1 MIHTIKTATVIGA
14 TGLVGGHLVRRLSDS
29 PQFEQVV
36 AVTRR
41 AVDFGLDTVVNR
53 VVDFN
58 DLDSYRNVFTGD
70 VLFSCLGTTLK
81 QAGSIEAQRLVDFD
95 YQWQIAQLAAN
106 NGVKHYLL
114 VSSAGANAES
124 NNAYLKMKGELEDAV
139 STLPFERISILQ
151 PSLLLGER
159 AGFRLGEKVGSW
171 VLPVLCKLPF
181 LKKYRPI
188 KGDEVAQKMVTLS
201 LSPSQGKA
209 IHRMDE
215 IFSKTKE

>member
-1 MIHTIKTATVIGA
+1 MKTATVIGA
-14 TGLVGGHLVRRLSDS
+14 TGLVGGHLVRRLNDS
-29 PQFEQVV
+29 SQFEQVM

-41 AVDFGLDTVVNR
+41 VVDFGIEKVINQ

-58 DLDSYRNVFTGD
+58 DLDSHSDAFTGD
-70 VLFSCLGTTLK
+70 VLCSCLGTTAK

-95 YQWQIAQLAAN
+95 YQWQIAQMAAN

-159 AGFRLGEKVGSW
+159 PGFRLGEKVGSW
-171 VLPVLCKLPF
+171 VLPALCKLPF

-188 KGDEVAQKMVTLS
+188 KGEEVAQKIVALS
-201 LSPSQGKA
+201 SSPGQSKSVY
-209 IHRMDE
+209 RLDE
-215 IFSKTKE
+215 VFP